1 MRPSFGPSRAAACA
15 LSLSFLAAVG
25 ACNPDAA
32 SSPADVQVRPAF
44 AAGQCTPP
52 AVAGTTRPFDCAES
66 ILVLYEGGRPDV
78 TQAIDGAVLRWNA
91 AFEAERGHAVPEFA
105 RISEPVAALDTSGQ
119 RRTVRVVLHG
129 TGAAWCDAT
138 DVSGAGK
145 GIDLYPAGPQCD
157 GNVGSL
163 DAVMLH
169 AFGHALGLS
178 SVPMHKQGVVGI
190 SDHCAIFLP
199 EGSMPNAG
207 GINDQLC
214 QHEVDIVLMIYG
226 AYPADLP
233 DDRFAFW
240 GKHILSRVGLPDSLR
255 LREDETRGLNPVGP
269 YFANGQGELALGT
282 VSLGWTTSTPEIA
295 GVTIGNELVPVRS
308 GFARL
313 NAVVLSNGLPGNVR
327 RSARLRE
334 GSTGHQI
341 PVNVLQAV
349 WQPGFRVTDIVGP
362 PAPLSGGQSYSF
374 STTVVNGGRPD
385 SLRVTWHLVRSHT
398 PADTQV
404 VANTPNVLSAYVAEG
419 SYSLRVIA
427 TPRDLVSGNTGGA
440 FVRDYPV
447 CAGQVQGGGGMV
459 PNKPQ
464 GCGTPPIE

>member
-1 MRPSFGPSRAAACA
+1 MVRGRLRPP

-66 ILVLYEGGRPDV
+66 ILVLYEGGRADV

-233 DDRFAFW
+233 GDRFAFW

-255 LREDETRGLNPVGP
+255 LREDETRVLNPVGP
-269 YFANGQGELALGT
+269 YFANAQNPPGVAAPSLLW
-282 VSLGWTTSTPEIA
+282 VSDPADVASVGSGNLLEPRKA
-295 GVTIGNELVPVRS
+295 GFVRI
-308 GFARL
+308 R
-313 NAVVLSNGLPGNVR
+313 AVVAAEGLPSSVR
-327 RSARLRE
+327 RSVRLRE
-334 GSTGHQI
+334 GSTGHQVD
-341 PVNVLQAV
+341 VNVTPAV
-349 WQPGFRVTDIVGP
+349 WAPGFQVTNILGP
-362 PAPLSGGQSYSF
+362 PAPLSGGQSSAF
-374 STTVVNGGRPD
+374 TTTVVNSGGYEN
-385 SLRVTWHLVRSHT
+385 LQVTWRLIRSYAPT
-398 PADTQV
+398 DTQV
-404 VANTPNVLSAYVAEG
+404 VASTPNSLSAYVPEG

-427 TPRDLVSGNTGGA
+427 TPRDIVSGNTGGS

-447 CAGQVQGGGGMV
+447 CTDQVLFGGGASTNL
-459 PNKPQ
+459 PE
-464 GCGTPPIE
+464 GCGSPPIQ